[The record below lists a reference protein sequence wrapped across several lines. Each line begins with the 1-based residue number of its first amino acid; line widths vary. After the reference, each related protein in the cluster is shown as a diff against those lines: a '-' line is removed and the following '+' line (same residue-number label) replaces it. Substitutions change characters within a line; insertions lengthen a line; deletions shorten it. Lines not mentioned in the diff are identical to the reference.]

1 MRFAFLLLAL
11 CGVALCAVHR
21 IGLTKVESRRMRYL
35 RAGKMK
41 EFRQLQEFRRMYHKY
56 NRGAN
61 RATVSQRV
69 NDYDDLEYVG
79 NITIGTPEQPFAVVL
94 DTGSSNLWV
103 PDSSCGK
110 NSECDM
116 YCSNEQYCAYL
127 CDDYCCDDTGSGSS
141 SSDDD
146 DDDDDDDSDGDDY
159 FIVSK
164 GKKNKAKAGKKKS
177 SKNVQKSD
185 DSVTCLTKSHRFNSS
200 ASSTYV
206 PDGQKFSIH
215 YGLGFADGFLGQD
228 TLRFGA
234 KGDPQ
239 LVVPNVTFGQ
249 ATTLSKDMNGDAAD
263 GILGL
268 AFRSIAVDDVEP
280 PLIAAIRLGLLDK
293 PLFTVYLDTEGVN
306 FTNQR
311 GGLFTYGGLDSE
323 NCAADVNYVKLSSDS
338 WWEFDIEGVHVGS
351 KYKHNKKASVISDT
365 GTSLIIGPPKIVK
378 KVAKAVGATYNDD
391 YGIYLIDCKAKYDP
405 VTFTI
410 NKVDYNLTSS
420 VLTMDV
426 GLDDGNCIFGIDAI
440 DFGGGLDW
448 ILGDPFIRQYCNVYD
463 IGNKRMGFSASL
475 KLQNK

>member
-1 MRFAFLLLAL
+1 MHVIQVILLLAL
-11 CGVALCAVHR
+11 CGLAFSAVHR
-21 IGLTKVESRRMRYL
+21 INLHKVESRRTRYY
-35 RAGKMK
+35 REGRMK
-41 EFRQLQEFRRMYHKY
+41 EFRELQEFRRMYHKY
-56 NRGAN
+56 NKGAS

-79 NITIGTPEQPFAVVL
+79 NITIGTPQQSFAVVL

-103 PDSSCGK
+103 PDSSCSK
-110 NSECDM
+110 DSECDM
-116 YCSNEQYCAYL
+116 YCSNDQYCTYL
-127 CDDYCCDDTGSGSS
+127 CDHYCCVAKKVRK
-141 SSDDD
+141 
-146 DDDDDDDSDGDDY
+146 GDD
-159 FIVSK
+159 
-164 GKKNKAKAGKKKS
+164 NT
-177 SKNVQKSD
+177 
-185 DSVTCLTKSHRFNSS
+185 VTCLTKAHRFNSS
-200 ASSTYV
+200 ASTTYV
-206 PDGQKFSIH
+206 PDGKKFSIH
-215 YGLGFADGFLGQD
+215 YGLGFADGFQGQD
-228 TLRFGA
+228 TIRFGA
-234 KGDPQ
+234 AGDTQ

-268 AFRSIAVDDVEP
+268 AFRTIAVNNVEP
-280 PLIAAIRLGLLDK
+280 PLIAAIRQGLLDK

-306 FTNQR
+306 FTNAR

-323 NCAADVNYVKLSSDS
+323 NCASDVNYVKLSSDS
-338 WWEFDIEGVHVGS
+338 WWEFNIDNVNVGK
-351 KYKHNKKASVISDT
+351 KYKHKKKAAVISDT

-378 KVAKAVGATYNDD
+378 KIAKAVGATYNDD
-391 YGIYLIDCKAKYDP
+391 YGVYLIDCKATYEP

-426 GLDDGNCIFGIDAI
+426 GLEDNTCLFGIDAV

-475 KLQNK
+475 KLQNN